1 MHTISIFS
9 RNEKK
14 RKKILCHCTRMRYM
28 TFFFSFFFFNNFKKE
43 DISYLWNNMKN
54 SVHWPLVVDHSYEE
68 QLNDIMAFHFI
79 KYVQTL

>member
-1 MHTISIFS
+1 
-9 RNEKK
+9 
-14 RKKILCHCTRMRYM
+14 M
-28 TFFFSFFFFNNFKKE
+28 TLFIYFLNFKKE

-54 SVHWPLVVDHSYEE
+54 SVHWPLVVDQSYEE